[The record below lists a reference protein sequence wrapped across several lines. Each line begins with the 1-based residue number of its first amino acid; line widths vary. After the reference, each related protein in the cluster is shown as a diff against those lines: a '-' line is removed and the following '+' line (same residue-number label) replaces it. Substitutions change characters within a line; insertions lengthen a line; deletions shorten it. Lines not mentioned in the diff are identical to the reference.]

1 METNE
6 IKVNNGRVLG
16 MFAFI
21 RNAELKNVRTSEF
34 DDKDMVKR
42 ITSYIRKK
50 SAEPIHGEGEK
61 GDE

>member
-6 IKVNNGRVLG
+6 NKVNNGRVFG
-16 MFAFI
+16 MFAAI

-34 DDKDMVKR
+34 DDKEMVNR
-42 ITSYIRKK
+42 ITAYIRKK
-50 SAEPIHGEGEK
+50 SIETIHGEEDK